1 MSVVY
6 FLPILSIEGK
16 IWIFKPTNLAL
27 PPASLPSWWFVRA
40 RLQAN
45 CFKQTV
51 PGVQDIPSP
60 QKAEPMREKKRAQAR
75 RLDFANVYIYIEL
88 YRHTIYLQI
97 DASYTL
103 ACNDCNDCIL
113 PDLLGWRPSH
123 QGRPQGSSACSQSNS
138 GWSGRMWH
146 MAGRFSVRASTHGK
160 HQTWNSLVKGLTN
173 KNIKYYQG
181 LMSWSFPM
189 ALLKTSWHIDC
200 LGGLILSRFQNS
212 TVPLNQRG
220 SKVFKT
226 QNDDGGPSWAWRPS
240 WGFSTFKLLG
250 TE

>member
-1 MSVVY
+1 M
-6 FLPILSIEGK
+6 
-16 IWIFKPTNLAL
+16 
-27 PPASLPSWWFVRA
+27 
-40 RLQAN
+40 
-45 CFKQTV
+45 
-51 PGVQDIPSP
+51 
-60 QKAEPMREKKRAQAR
+60 
-75 RLDFANVYIYIEL
+75 
-88 YRHTIYLQI
+88 
-97 DASYTL
+97 
-103 ACNDCNDCIL
+103 
-113 PDLLGWRPSH
+113 
-123 QGRPQGSSACSQSNS
+123 
-138 GWSGRMWH
+138 MWH

-173 KNIKYYQG
+173 KSIRYYQG

-250 TE
+250 TEWIGCGSMQWAAHPNWREITIFDTETNEPLTSAPVCSPQTII